1 MISWHKALKRYRLT
15 PAQLPGVDSWC
26 RRRITWCRQRNRYWR
41 YVPMVR
47 QADAEEAHR
56 RVWIRG
62 DAERAKTRAKK
73 KKRRRQRDAA
83 ARRKAYNEV
92 RGFAAFASCLRA
104 GVAMIASYVTSVFI
118 P

>member
-1 MISWHKALKRYRLT
+1 MIPWYKALKRYRLT

-26 RRRITWCRQRNRYWR
+26 RRRNRYWR

-47 QADAEEAHR
+47 QADAEDAHR
-56 RVWIRG
+56 RVWTRG

-92 RGFAAFASCLRA
+92 RGFVAFASCLRA